1 MFKKKL
7 MIGLC
12 FLLVLALLSGYNSM
26 ADSKDYEQTITTART
41 EIWNAL
47 TAGASSSATVAIM
60 DNGKVVYA
68 EGFAMRDREKDLP
81 VEDSTQFN
89 IGSISKVFTTA
100 AVLQL
105 CESGKLELDQPVVN
119 FMPEFTMQDSRY
131 KGITVRMLLNHSSA
145 MPGTYVY
152 NGFASGVDST
162 YLKNF
167 MKYLSESN
175 LKGDPGVLSVYCNDG
190 FTLAEALIE
199 KISGQ
204 TYAEYLQNIFNKA
217 DMTNTSCYFK
227 EGSSNV
233 AKKYHNEDGSAYPLE
248 YVNIMGSGGI
258 SSTAVDLCK
267 FSQALLT
274 NQIMSQK
281 SFTEYTSAQYASET
295 VPSGTPYT
303 NYGLGWDMV
312 SVADFVPQGVKVL
325 SKNGGT
331 LEFTSQLYIVPEEN
345 LSVAVIFA
353 GAADTAKIATKI
365 TQALLEEKGI
375 IKKSEEA
382 LKLIPKNATIPDKI
396 LSFAGYYG
404 DSGNIIKAEFDQENG
419 ALVYK
424 KFNQGEF
431 ITTETYPYKE
441 DGYFYS
447 PTGMRMSFSES
458 FGKKLIVAYLPK
470 TDTSIVIGEN
480 IAAVS
485 QTVDASKFIEKQWL
499 PINLSAIDLSTITV
513 KTGIVSELPGYIY
526 LGVEDTY
533 TLYGLKDENTGIMV
547 FPYARDLLE
556 FKITEQNGKNVLT
569 FSGYILMDAADV
581 PVIQIGEKISID
593 QDNQNECRRFE
604 KDGIFKGVLSKAGRI
619 IIFSPDLKVKYDS
632 LLNGV
637 KEVAVSSGSYVIF
650 IGNSGDSFEFEY
662 SI

>member
-1 MFKKKL
+1 ML
-7 MIGLC
+7 TIGLC
-12 FLLVLALLSGYNSM
+12 FLLVLVLLSGCNSKV
-26 ADSKDYEQTITTART
+26 DSKNYEQTIATART

-47 TAGASSSATVAIM
+47 SAGASSSATVAIM
-60 DNGKVVYA
+60 DNGKVVYE
-68 EGFAMRDREKDLP
+68 EGFAMRDREKALP

-105 CESGKLELDQPVVN
+105 CESGKLELDKPVVN
-119 FMPEFTMQDSRY
+119 FMLEFTMQDSRY
-131 KGITVRMLLNHSSA
+131 KDITVRMLLNHSSA
-145 MPGTYVY
+145 MPGTYIY

-162 YLKNF
+162 YIENF

-175 LKGDPGVLSVYCNDG
+175 LKGDPGKLSVYCNDG

-199 KISGQ
+199 KVSGQ
-204 TYAEYLQNIFNKA
+204 TYSDYLKNIFSKA
-217 DMTNTSCYFK
+217 NMSNTSCYFK
-227 EGSSNV
+227 KGNSNV
-233 AKKYHNEDGSAYPLE
+233 AKKYSNEDGSAYPLE

-274 NQIMSQK
+274 NKIMSK
-281 SFTEYTSAQYASET
+281 ETFTEYTSAQYASET
-295 VPSGTPYT
+295 VPSGTPIT
-303 NYGLGWDMV
+303 SYGLGWDMV
-312 SVADFVPQGVKVL
+312 SVADFELQGVKVL

-331 LEFTSQLYIVPEEN
+331 LQFTSQLYIVPEEN

-353 GAADTAKIATKI
+353 GSADTATIATKI
-365 TQALLEEKGI
+365 TQALLEEKGVI
-375 IKKSEEA
+375 RKSEKPGT
-382 LKLIPKNATIPDKI
+382 LPPKNATTPDKI

-404 DSGNIIKAEFDQENG
+404 DNGKILKVEFDQENG

-424 KFNQGEF
+424 MFNNGEF
-431 ITTETYPYKE
+431 VTTGTYPYKE
-441 DGYFYS
+441 DGYFYM

-470 TDTSIVIGEN
+470 TDTSIVAGES
-480 IAAVS
+480 IAAVNN
-485 QTVDASKFIEKQWL
+485 TVDASKFIEKQWL
-499 PINLSAIDLSTITV
+499 PINLSAIDFTTITV

-526 LGVEDTY
+526 LDAENTY

-556 FKITEQNGKNVLT
+556 FKIVEQNGKNVLT
-569 FSGYILMDAADV
+569 LSGYTFMDAADV
-581 PVIQIGEKISID
+581 PVIQIGEKISINK
-593 QDNQNECRRFE
+593 DNQNECRRFE
-604 KDGIFKGVLSKAGRI
+604 NDGLFKGTLSNAGRI
-619 IIFSPDLKVKYDS
+619 IIFSPDLTIKYDS

-637 KEVAVSSGSYVIF
+637 KEVAVSPGSYIIF
-650 IGNSGDSFEFEY
+650 IGNLGDSFEFEY
-662 SI
+662 SV